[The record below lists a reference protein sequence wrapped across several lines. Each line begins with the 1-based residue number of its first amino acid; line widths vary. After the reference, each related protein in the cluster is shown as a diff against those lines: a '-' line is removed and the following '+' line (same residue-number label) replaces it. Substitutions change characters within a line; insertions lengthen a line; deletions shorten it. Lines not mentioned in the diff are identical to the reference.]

1 MIQINKPL
9 AILTACALA
18 LLLGYTQSKAQESN
32 ATKSS
37 ELNELEITQN
47 IKERIKKIATQ
58 SSTLSQKRKIAFIG
72 SIEKIANETITI
84 KTQNAIN
91 LASVSA
97 STTYVRMPSGSESSL
112 SDVSIGDFAVAMG
125 FIAESDVL
133 QTKRILL
140 YDKTPE
146 SPKKTSVAGLVKLV
160 DNIEQAITLAT
171 QDEEITISFTK
182 KTLFNLQRGLEK
194 EELKAEQLED
204 GQLITIIYTPAA
216 DEYSTHKAISVLAT
230 TTILQLP
237 TTTDEVASPSGQTV
251 IPPELG
257 R

>member
-1 MIQINKPL
+1 MIQTKKPL
-9 AILTACALA
+9 AILIACTLS
-18 LLLGYTQSKAQESN
+18 LLLGYTQSKAQENS
-32 ATKSS
+32 ASKSS
-37 ELNELEITQN
+37 ELDELEITQN

-84 KTQNAIN
+84 KTQDAIN

-97 STTYVRMPSGSESSL
+97 STTYVRMPAGAESSL

-125 FIAESDVL
+125 FIAESEVL

-160 DNIEQAITLAT
+160 DNIEQAITLIT
-171 QDEEITISFTK
+171 EDEEITITFTK

-194 EELKAEQLED
+194 ETLKADQLEK
-204 GQLITIIYTPAA
+204 GQLITIIYTPAV
-216 DEYSTHKAISVLAT
+216 DEYSTHKALSILAT
-230 TTILQLP
+230 TKILQLP
-237 TTTDEVASPSGQTV
+237 SATDEIASPSGQPTV
-251 IPPELG
+251 PPELG

>member
-1 MIQINKPL
+1 MIQTKKPL
-9 AILTACALA
+9 TILIALTLA
-18 LLLGYTQSKAQESN
+18 LLLGNTQSKAQENN

-37 ELNELEITQN
+37 EPSELEITQN

-84 KTQNAIN
+84 KTQDAIN

-97 STTYVRMPSGSESSL
+97 STTYVRMPTGSESSL

-125 FIAESDVL
+125 FIADSDVL

-146 SPKKTSVAGLVKLV
+146 SLKKTSVAGLVKLV
-160 DNIEQAITLAT
+160 DNIEQAITLIT
-171 QDEEITISFTK
+171 EGEEITITFTK

-204 GQLITIIYTPAA
+204 GQLITIIYTPAI
-216 DEYSTHKAISVLAT
+216 DEYSTHKALSVLAT

-237 TTTDEVASPSGQTV
+237 TTIDEVSSPSGRPT
-251 IPPELG
+251 IPPELA